1 VNYRN
6 NAAPPPP
13 DPLEEA
19 RKNARH
25 IGYLQLFM
33 AVLNAVN
40 VLTIFTTFMRIG
52 RSPALEQLEIDPAQ
66 IADIRMQFLYVTGPY
81 VLLMLAWAG
90 LNYMLLGKR
99 GKAAFYSSIL
109 YAIASL
115 ASCFG
120 IVMVIV
126 LFVLLFKKE
135 MKDYFTAPAS

>member
-1 VNYRN
+1 
-6 NAAPPPP
+6 
-13 DPLEEA
+13 
-19 RKNARH
+19 
-25 IGYLQLFM
+25 M

-52 RSPALEQLEIDPAQ
+52 RSPALQQLEIDPAQ
-66 IADIRMQFLYVTGPY
+66 IADIRMQFLYITGPY
-81 VLLMLAWAG
+81 VLLMCAWAG

-99 GKAAFYSSIL
+99 GKAAFYSSIG

-120 IVMVIV
+120 VVMVIV

-135 MKDYFTAPAS
+135 MKDYFTAPA